1 MVDFSRTIEPV
12 RAPRL
17 DGRVALITGS
27 GRGFGRELALAYARA
42 GARVVLTAGRNRAEL
57 DEALAMVDAIAPGS
71 AVGMVS
77 DVASPGDCDRLLDM
91 ACSSFGAIDILIN
104 NAARRPIDA
113 MPVYD
118 VVNPMPFW
126 TPAPDRYADIVMTK
140 VVGPYLMAR
149 ALVPA
154 MVERGF
160 GRIINISTS
169 RPTMFRRGSAPYGAT
184 KAALEVSTRVWADDL
199 QGTGVT
205 VNALLPG
212 AASDTALIPG
222 KNIGTRSLDN
232 FCLAMVRAGSRL
244 DGRAAAGRHF
254 GAARALDCIRPFGCM
269 DGKAHHRQGLEPEY
283 RSVRGCHCGQF
294 RTVGNAEHLMK
305 VDSDC
310 RREDNP

>member
-1 MVDFSRTIEPV
+1 MVDSSQTIEPA
-12 RAPRL
+12 RGPRL

-42 GARVVLTAGRNRAEL
+42 GAKVVLTAGRNRAEL
-57 DEALAMVDAIAPGS
+57 DEALAMVDAVAPGS

-77 DVASPGDCDRLLDM
+77 DVASPSDCDRLVEM
-91 ACSSFGAIDILIN
+91 AHLAFGAIDILVN
-104 NAARRPIDA
+104 NAARGPIDA

-118 VVNPMPFW
+118 IANPLPFW
-126 TPAPDRYADIVMTK
+126 TPTPDHYAQVVMTN
-140 VVGPYLMAR
+140 VVGPFLMAR

-169 RPTMFRRGSAPYGAT
+169 RPTMVRRGSGPYGAT
-184 KAALEVSTRVWADDL
+184 KAALEVSTRIWADDL

-222 KNIGTRSLDN
+222 DNIGLRSLED
-232 FCLAMVRAGSRL
+232 FRPGHGPRGDLGRIAGLLPADILVPPALWIASDLSAAWTGRRVVAKDWDPDIDPSEAAVAASSEPLAMPNIL
-244 DGRAAAGRHF
+244 
-254 GAARALDCIRPFGCM
+254 
-269 DGKAHHRQGLEPEY
+269 
-283 RSVRGCHCGQF
+283 
-294 RTVGNAEHLMK
+294 
-305 VDSDC
+305 
-310 RREDNP
+310 